1 VERAVKS
8 DVRQYFAP
16 ILSPQ
21 RLVQCRFSKK
31 VHVSFPVKELLQSP
45 GVVMVGMGEKDT
57 IYPENLM
64 LG

>member
-1 VERAVKS
+1 MERAVKS
-8 DVRQYFAP
+8 DVRQSFAP
-16 ILSPQ
+16 ILSSQ
-21 RLVQCRFSKK
+21 RLVQYRFSEK
-31 VHVSFPVKELLQSP
+31 VYPSFPVKELLQSP